1 MEEKKLTYKDVP
13 TGYPLCFN
21 HECTKKTYCMHY
33 QAQLLLPKAVLL
45 ALPSILPPGRTASA
59 SVSVRSVSCRKHGA
73 SHIFMTMCHKGIR
86 QRLATMFARSLVAA
100 MAPTT
105 EFITART
112 CSLARVAGRNYE
124 DHRQVR
130 QHRGHPF
137 RPLRDGLGL
146 RLECEKKNQRVK
158 TRPTDYCFVYL
169 RIRGA
174 VPSNDDDTS
183 HINSLTLVHLSSLV
197 RPLWRVV
204 RITATEHFTLLYF
217 DYFCRRFYISFLHRI
232 TSFLPL

>member
-1 MEEKKLTYKDVP
+1 
-13 TGYPLCFN
+13 
-21 HECTKKTYCMHY
+21 
-33 QAQLLLPKAVLL
+33 
-45 ALPSILPPGRTASA
+45 
-59 SVSVRSVSCRKHGA
+59 
-73 SHIFMTMCHKGIR
+73 
-86 QRLATMFARSLVAA
+86 
-100 MAPTT
+100 
-105 EFITART
+105 
-112 CSLARVAGRNYE
+112 
-124 DHRQVR
+124 
-130 QHRGHPF
+130 
-137 RPLRDGLGL
+137 LGL

-217 DYFCRRFYISFLHRI
+217 DCFCRRFYISFLHRI

>member
-1 MEEKKLTYKDVP
+1 MLAPFRHPFALFCVKRLVEFHAHQHVVQRLPHHKPIVLDARKLEQVID
-13 TGYPLCFN
+13 
-21 HECTKKTYCMHY
+21 
-33 QAQLLLPKAVLL
+33 VLL
-45 ALPSILPPGRTASA
+45 NLSVLHFLPDMTGTSPM
-59 SVSVRSVSCRKHGA
+59 SC
-73 SHIFMTMCHKGIR
+73 S
-86 QRLATMFARSLVAA
+86 
-100 MAPTT
+100 
-105 EFITART
+105 
-112 CSLARVAGRNYE
+112 
-124 DHRQVR
+124 
-130 QHRGHPF
+130 
-137 RPLRDGLGL
+137 

-183 HINSLTLVHLSSLV
+183 HINSLTLVHLSSWV

-217 DYFCRRFYISFLHRI
+217 DCFCRWFYISFLHRI